1 MQPISIILRKP
12 PYGTVD
18 APEAIRHA
26 LGAVTEEI
34 AVNLILT
41 DGGVHAARKG
51 QDTGT
56 TGYLSAE
63 EGIRD
68 CLEMGA
74 AVYVDRQ
81 SLEAAGIAASDL
93 LEGVVIATRAEI
105 AAAMKGSGTTMI
117 F

>member
-1 MQPISIILRKP
+1 MPNISIILRKP

-26 LGAVTEEI
+26 LGALTQELPVR
-34 AVNLILT
+34 LILV
-41 DGGVHAARKG
+41 DGGVHAACKG

-68 CLEMGA
+68 CLDMGA
-74 AVYVDRQ
+74 QVYVDGR
-81 SLEAAGIAASDL
+81 SLEAEGITTSSLIDGVTIASS
-93 LEGVVIATRAEI
+93 AEI
-105 AAAMKGSGTTMI
+105 AAHVKGSDTMMI

>member
-1 MQPISIILRKP
+1 MQSISIILRKP
-12 PYGTVD
+12 PYGTID
-18 APEAIRHA
+18 APEAIRHT
-26 LGAVTEEI
+26 LGAVTEELP
-34 AVNLILT
+34 VQLILV

-68 CLEMGA
+68 CVDMGA
-74 AVYVDRQ
+74 QVYVDRK
-81 SLEAAGIAASDL
+81 SLEAEGIAASDL
-93 LEGVVIATRAEI
+93 IEGVTLASTNEI
-105 AAAMKGSGTTMI
+105 AAVVKGSGTTMI

>member
-1 MQPISIILRKP
+1 MPGINIILRKP

-26 LGAVTEEI
+26 LGALTQELLVR
-34 AVNLILT
+34 LILV
-41 DGGVHAARKG
+41 DGGVHAACKG

-68 CLEMGA
+68 CLAMGA
-74 AVYVDRQ
+74 EVYVDGR
-81 SLEAAGIAASDL
+81 SLEAEGITAAYLID
-93 LEGVVIATRAEI
+93 GVKIESSAEI
-105 AAAMKGSGTTMI
+105 AAHVKDSGTMI
-117 F
+117 IF

>member
-1 MQPISIILRKP
+1 MQSIGIILRKP

-26 LGAVTEEI
+26 LGAVTEELP
-34 AVNLILT
+34 VHLILV

-51 QDTGT
+51 QDPGA

-63 EGIRD
+63 EGLRD
-68 CLEMGA
+68 CLDMGA
-74 AVYVDRQ
+74 QVYVDGR
-81 SLEAAGIAASDL
+81 SLEAEGIAVSDL
-93 LEGVVIATRAEI
+93 VDGARVVNGAEI
-105 AAAMKGSGTTMI
+105 AAVMKNSGTMMI